1 MQFDFDTPISRLDTG
16 SSKWTAYPPD
26 VLPLWVADMDFAVA
40 PAILDALDRRIRHPV
55 FGYAVPTLALRETIV
70 AEMRDRYGWTIGPDD
85 IVLLPGVEPGFNMAL
100 RALCAPGDGVTV
112 FLPVYRPLHVAP
124 SQWNLLRIDEVL
136 RPDASGTYVADIDS
150 VKASLGRSKALLFC
164 NPHNPVGKVF
174 TRREIENVAQVCLSS
189 GTAIISDE
197 IHCDLLFDG
206 RVHVPIATLG
216 RDVADRC
223 ITLMSASKTYNIAGL
238 KTAFAIVT
246 NPALRQRFVAM
257 RGGMVDS
264 VNAIGLEA
272 TRAAYAGARQ
282 WREALLAYLQGNRD
296 YLLAGIRTRLP
307 GITMHRP
314 EGTFLAWLDC
324 SALRLGEPAYD
335 FFLKRAKVVFSPGG
349 DFGLPGD
356 AFVRLNFGCARS
368 VLEAALGR
376 MEASLAE
383 RRAGAVVT

>member
-1 MQFDFDTPISRLDTG
+1 MC
-16 SSKWTAYPPD
+16 SSD
-26 VLPLWVADMDFAVA
+26 L
-40 PAILDALDRRIRHPV
+40 IRHPV

-216 RDVADRC
+216 RDRK
-223 ITLMSASKTYNIAGL
+223 S
-238 KTAFAIVT
+238 
-246 NPALRQRFVAM
+246 
-257 RGGMVDS
+257 
-264 VNAIGLEA
+264 
-272 TRAAYAGARQ
+272 
-282 WREALLAYLQGNRD
+282 
-296 YLLAGIRTRLP
+296 TRLNSS
-307 GITMHRP
+307 H
-314 EGTFLAWLDC
+314 
-324 SALRLGEPAYD
+324 
-335 FFLKRAKVVFSPGG
+335 
-349 DFGLPGD
+349 
-356 AFVRLNFGCARS
+356 
-368 VLEAALGR
+368 
-376 MEASLAE
+376 
-383 RRAGAVVT
+383 